1 MHITQIMMKILL
13 QICCL
18 MVAGALQAQEE
29 KRTVDL
35 KFDWPNGLSLNVD
48 RVFERNTSMG
58 DKNEQLTSRSQYTW
72 RVERIGE
79 TCHVKFSDYREIAM
93 EDAPKLQDP
102 LVQLEYIS
110 RKVEPILPDI
120 VLNLSAHP
128 IGLENM
134 ELVRAHVTK
143 EIGAIRGAQDPLF
156 QQFVKIL
163 TNEQTLQVRALEDW
177 NRMVQVWSGNVGAEL
192 GGSSMQSGPT
202 GHATGT
208 PVENLFLY
216 HVDVGPRPGTVK
228 LTVVQKPRKEEI
240 KKVLDGML
248 GADVT
253 AVLQLQAGDELVFES
268 RFTTI
273 CDPSNLIPETYE
285 KVKIWGAYVGADR
298 ILRGR
303 KDTWTYTFVRA
314 KSK

>member
-1 MHITQIMMKILL
+1 MKKILL
-13 QICCL
+13 QIYFL
-18 MVAGALQAQEE
+18 IVAGALQAQEE

-48 RVFERNTSMG
+48 RVFERNTSIG
-58 DKNEQLTSRSQYTW
+58 NKNEHLTSRSQYTW
-72 RVERIGE
+72 RLERIGE
-79 TCHVKFSDYREIAM
+79 TCHVRFNDYREITK
-93 EDAPKLQDP
+93 EDAPKFKDP

-110 RKVEPILPDI
+110 RQVEPILPDI
-120 VLNLSAHP
+120 VLNSNAQP
-128 IGLENM
+128 IGLENL
-134 ELVRAHVTK
+134 EFVKAHVAK
-143 EIGAIRGAQDPLF
+143 EIGAIRGSQDPMF

-192 GGSSMQSGPT
+192 GGSSVQSGPT
-202 GHATGT
+202 GHTAGT
-208 PVENLFLY
+208 PVENLFVY
-216 HVDVGPRPGTVK
+216 RVDAGPKPGTVK
-228 LTVVQKPRKEEI
+228 LTVVQKPKKEEI

-253 AVLQLQAGDELVFES
+253 EILQLQAGDELVVEN

-285 KVKIWGAYVGADR
+285 KVKIWGAYIGADR
-298 ILRGR
+298 TFRGR
-303 KDTWTYTFVRA
+303 KDTWTHTFVRA
-314 KSK
+314 QSK